1 MMSGLP
7 ILTAEQMRTAEQAA
21 ADHGT
26 PLSVLMQRAG
36 RALGRL
42 AHRVASGRAVHILVG
57 PGNNGG
63 DGYVAAQWLVEQG
76 VVVTLTALAPPATD
90 LARAAA
96 AQWTGPVG
104 RTDAEPVSD
113 AILIDCLF
121 GTGLNR
127 ALSAEAAGLLSRH
140 AALAHRVIAAD
151 LPSGVNSDS
160 GALLGCPIRA
170 DITLA
175 FAALKPAH
183 VLLASAMHSGEVRI
197 ADIGI
202 SCVSAV
208 RLAALPELAGPD
220 ASSHKYTRGLVAV
233 VAGSMGGA
241 AELAARA
248 AQRSGA
254 GYVRLIGSS
263 LPPSAPWSL
272 VRQGWRDGA
281 PLADPR
287 IGAVVIG
294 CGLGSGESAKARLEA
309 TLNCGKPLVIDAD
322 ALALLPGVPLTMPA
336 ILTPHVGEFDRI
348 APDLTGSKID
358 RTRALAA
365 RTGAVV
371 LHKGADSVIAA
382 PDGRVAIAPQGS
394 HWLASAGT
402 GDVLAGICGAMLA
415 RGLEPFE
422 AAQAAVLLHHRAAE
436 RAGPGLIADDLIEA
450 GIWP

>member
-1 MMSGLP
+1 MISGLP
-7 ILTAEQMRTAEQAA
+7 ILTATEMRAAELAA
-21 ADHGT
+21 ADSG
-26 PLSVLMQRAG
+26 LSLTVLMQRAG
-36 RALGRL
+36 EALARLTHRIAGGRP
-42 AHRVASGRAVHILVG
+42 VHILVG

-63 DGYVAAQWLVEQG
+63 DGYVAARWLAGQG
-76 VVVTLTALAPPATD
+76 ATVKISALAPPATD

-96 AQWTGPVG
+96 AHWSGPVG
-104 RTDAEPVSD
+104 GIDSEVMPD
-113 AILIDCLF
+113 AIVVDCLF

-140 AALAHRVIAAD
+140 AVLAHRVIAAD
-151 LPSGVNSDS
+151 LPSGVDSDS

-183 VLLASAMHSGEVRI
+183 LLLPSAMHSGEVRI
-197 ADIGI
+197 ADIDI
-202 SCVSAV
+202 SSVSAM

-220 ASSHKYTRGLVAV
+220 ASCHKYTRGLVAV

-358 RTRALAA
+358 RTRTLAA
-365 RTGAVV
+365 RTGAVG

-394 HWLASAGT
+394 HWLATAGT

-422 AAQAAVLLHHRAAE
+422 AAQAAVLLHLRAAE

>member
-1 MMSGLP
+1 MILGLP
-7 ILTAEQMRTAEQAA
+7 ILTADEMRAAEQAA
-21 ADHGT
+21 ADTST
-26 PLSVLMQRAG
+26 PLAMLMQRAG
-36 RALGRL
+36 EALGRL
-42 AHRVASGRAVHILVG
+42 THRIASGRPVHILVG

-63 DGYVAAQWLVEQG
+63 DGYVAARWLAGQG
-76 VVVTLTALAPPATD
+76 VAVKVSALAPPATD
-90 LARAAA
+90 LATAAA
-96 AQWTGPVG
+96 AQWAGPVG
-104 RTDAEPVSD
+104 GVDGEAIAD
-113 AILIDCLF
+113 AILVDCLF

-127 ALSAEAAGLLSRH
+127 ELSDAAASFLLRH
-140 AALAHRVIAAD
+140 AAVTHRIIAAD
-151 LPSGVNSDS
+151 MPSGVDSDS
-160 GALLGCPIRA
+160 GDLLGCPISA
-170 DITLA
+170 DVTLA
-175 FAALKPAH
+175 FGALKPAH
-183 VLLASAMHSGEVRI
+183 LLFPAAAQCGELHV

-202 SCVSAV
+202 ACDG
-208 RLAALPELAGPD
+208 AARVAKMPELSYPN

-233 VAGSMGGA
+233 IAGSMGGA

-272 VRQGWRDGA
+272 VRQGWRDGV

-294 CGLGSGESAKARLEA
+294 CGLGAGDVAQVKFDAALA
-309 TLNCGKPLVIDAD
+309 CGKPLVIDAD
-322 ALALLPGVPLTMPA
+322 ALALLPDAPLTAPA
-336 ILTPHVGEFDRI
+336 ILTPHSGEFAHL

-365 RTGAVV
+365 RAGAVV
-371 LHKGADSVIAA
+371 IHKGADSVIAA
-382 PDGRVAIAPQGS
+382 PDGRVAITPQGPA
-394 HWLASAGT
+394 WLASAGT

-436 RAGPGLIADDLIEA
+436 RAGPGLIADDLIDA